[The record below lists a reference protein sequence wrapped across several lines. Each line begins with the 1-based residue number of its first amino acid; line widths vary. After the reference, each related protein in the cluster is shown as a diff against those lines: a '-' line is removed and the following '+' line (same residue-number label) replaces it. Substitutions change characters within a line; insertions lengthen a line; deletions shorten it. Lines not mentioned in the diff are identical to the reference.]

1 MTMPTSHMTTDEGTL
16 LRDYV
21 APVVCSLCAGCVV
34 RLSAVMDL
42 EMSGLLLKLLRLY
55 CVDSAF
61 SIDVLG

>member
-1 MTMPTSHMTTDEGTL
+1 MTMPASHMTTGEGAL

-21 APVVCSLCAGCVV
+21 SPVVCSLCAGCVEK
-34 RLSAVMDL
+34 LSTVVDV

-61 SIDVLG
+61 SMDVLR